1 MKLVLAISSFF
12 CAAVFLPSAGFAQAK
27 IKFPVSISSKS
38 LGYGP
43 MFAAVKLGFMD
54 RGGLEGQVVVL
65 RGAGKTLSALMGGS
79 GYGSASGTHAHIAA
93 GGGGGELVLVGGT
106 VHGFS
111 A

>member
-27 IKFPVSISSKS
+27 IKFPISISSKS

-54 RGGLEGQVVVL
+54 REGVEGPVVVVG
-65 RGAGKTLSALMGGS
+65 GADKILSALMGGS
-79 GYGSASGTHAHIAA
+79 GYVLASGTHAHIAA
-93 GGGGGELVLVGGT
+93 GGGGGEMLLLGGT
-106 VHGFS
+106 VKRFL
-111 A
+111 